1 MFFIIF
7 IMLLKFLELL
17 YRKTK
22 MQSKTPSAPKWPIR
36 TQLYIKF
43 YKARLFLRKHL
54 LKFAFWKK
62 IKRRNEDMGISINL
76 EGKKAIVFG
85 IANDKSIAWHIA
97 KRLDEAGCRIFAAYQ
112 ERVEPLFLPLMQQL
126 NNPLFMKCD
135 VVDDAQLDAFFSKVK
150 EEFGEVDF
158 LIHSIAFAK
167 REHLRGRYMD
177 VDRRGYQVAH
187 EVSSYSLAELAKRT
201 APIMRNGGSI
211 IAMTY
216 LGSERAVPGYN
227 IMGVAKAALESSV
240 RYMAFDL
247 GDKKIR
253 VNAISAGPIATLA
266 ASGISGFGEM
276 LLNYVAK
283 TPLKRNITADEVADC
298 ALFLC
303 SDLSRAI
310 TGQTIYV
317 DAGYNISGL

>member
-1 MFFIIF
+1 MSVTID
-7 IMLLKFLELL
+7 LKG
-17 YRKTK
+17 R
-22 MQSKTPSAPKWPIR
+22 
-36 TQLYIKF
+36 
-43 YKARLFLRKHL
+43 
-54 LKFAFWKK
+54 
-62 IKRRNEDMGISINL
+62 
-76 EGKKAIVFG
+76 KAIVFG

-97 KRLDEAGCRIFAAYQ
+97 KRLNDAGCRIAAAYQ
-112 ERVEPLFLPLMQQL
+112 ERTEQWSLPLMKEL
-126 NNPLFMKCD
+126 DNPVYAKCD
-135 VVDDAQLDAFFSKVK
+135 VVDDALLDSFFKKVK

-167 REHLRGRYMD
+167 REHLQGKYMN

-187 EVSSYSLAELAKRT
+187 EVSDYSLAELARRASPMMK
-201 APIMRNGGSI
+201 NNGSI

-216 LGSERAVPGYN
+216 LGSERATPGYN
-227 IMGVAKAALESSV
+227 VMGVAKAALESSV
-240 RYMAFDL
+240 RYLAFDL
-247 GDKKIR
+247 GDRKIR

-266 ASGISGFGEM
+266 ASGIANFGDM

-283 TPLKRNITADEVADC
+283 SPLKRNITADEVADC

-303 SDLSRAI
+303 SDLSMAI